1 MQYFDHCG
9 LMHHGIRNSNKY
21 VAVSKRSIIQN
32 SKLLS
37 IMFCNA
43 MIMIAGLGHLQNSS
57 TRCHQH
63 FINCMNSV
71 FIVCESLILDG
82 WCLMVCCSC
91 EESQNKEA
99 VAESCANAGR
109 AALCRTLNDSP
120 IPNKS
125 GKHPQHLNGTHHYKK
140 KRFLIHCM
148 IKNLLLYQPQSHQ
161 IYKAKR
167 GVEIHETKCATT
179 TIRLE
184 TFVDNKS

>member
-1 MQYFDHCG
+1 MS
-9 LMHHGIRNSNKY
+9 M
-21 VAVSKRSIIQN
+21 VS
-32 SKLLS
+32 
-37 IMFCNA
+37 CNA
-43 MIMIAGLGHLQNSS
+43 GTIFKE
-57 TRCHQH
+57 RCHRH
-63 FINCMNSV
+63 FINCINSV

-148 IKNLLLYQPQSHQ
+148 VKKLAPLSAPVTSNIQS
-161 IYKAKR
+161 KER
-167 GVEIHETKCATT
+167 G
-179 TIRLE
+179 R
-184 TFVDNKS
+184 NS

>member
-1 MQYFDHCG
+1 
-9 LMHHGIRNSNKY
+9 
-21 VAVSKRSIIQN
+21 
-32 SKLLS
+32 
-37 IMFCNA
+37 MFSCNA
-43 MIMIAGLGHLQNSS
+43 GTISKE
-57 TRCHQH
+57 RCHQH

-82 WCLMVCCSC
+82 QCLMVCCSC
-91 EESQNKEA
+91 EESQGKVA
-99 VAESCANAGR
+99 VAESCGNAGR

-184 TFVDNKS
+184 TFVDNKSQKMYKKRNIC

>member
-1 MQYFDHCG
+1 M
-9 LMHHGIRNSNKY
+9 S
-21 VAVSKRSIIQN
+21 
-32 SKLLS
+32 
-37 IMFCNA
+37 MFSCNA
-43 MIMIAGLGHLQNSS
+43 GTISKE
-57 TRCHQH
+57 RCHQH

-91 EESQNKEA
+91 EQSQNKEA

-140 KRFLIHCM
+140 KPFPHTFYGQKTCSFISPSH
-148 IKNLLLYQPQSHQ
+148 IKY
-161 IYKAKR
+161 
-167 GVEIHETKCATT
+167 TKQREGSKFMKQNAQQQQ
-179 TIRLE
+179 
-184 TFVDNKS
+184 